1 MPCLVMDACRKA
13 DKEVTTDSMGKRL
26 VEESVLFIS
35 VLKWVILAT
44 GVGMAVG
51 LSTTLFLKI
60 LNFSISG
67 IQVYSHFYLLLPA
80 GLFISALIV
89 KYLSPD
95 AKGYGTEKVIEAVHR
110 HSGKMSAVVAPVKLF
125 VTIITTAAGGSVG
138 QVGPCAQIG
147 GVLSS
152 IFAGF
157 LKFDA
162 KDRKKLVICG
172 ISAGFAS
179 VLGAPIAGAI
189 FGVEV
194 LFIGSILY
202 EVLLPSFI
210 SGIISYQISSY
221 FGINYFHYRTDFIPA
236 FSEAFF
242 FKIVL
247 AGIFFGI
254 CAAILIEIFKYID
267 KLAGRINLWAPLKA
281 LVGGAMLAGL
291 TFLTSTN
298 YLGLGLETIR
308 TAIGGVKIVPHA
320 FIMKAL
326 FTGITFSFGGSG
338 GIITPILFMGAVAGS
353 AFGDFC
359 GINRGTLAAIGMVSV
374 LAGAA
379 NTPIAASI
387 LAMEL
392 FGQEIAP
399 YAAVACVI
407 SFLMT
412 GHRSVFPTQIMELQ
426 KSSSVHVELG
436 NEVETAETYYEY
448 REKSFMGICLRLYQ
462 KIKNRKSMD

>member
-1 MPCLVMDACRKA
+1 MK
-13 DKEVTTDSMGKRL
+13 KSL

-44 GVGMAVG
+44 GIGMAVG
-51 LSTTLFLKI
+51 LSTTVFLKI
-60 LNFSISG
+60 LDFSISH
-67 IQVYSHFYLLLPA
+67 IQVSPYSFLLLPI
-80 GLFISALIV
+80 GLFISALAV
-89 KYLSPD
+89 QYLSPD
-95 AKGYGTEKVIEAVHR
+95 AKGYGTEKVIEAVHK

-125 VTIITTAAGGSVG
+125 ATIVTTATGGSVG

-147 GVLSS
+147 GALSS
-152 IFAGF
+152 LFADI

-162 KDRKKLVICG
+162 NDRKKLVICG

-210 SGIISYQISSY
+210 SGMIGYQISSY
-221 FGINYFHYRTDFIPA
+221 FGINYFQYHQDFIPA
-236 FSEAFF
+236 FSEMFF
-242 FKIVL
+242 LKVVL

-254 CAAILIEIFKYID
+254 CAAVLIEILKGID

-281 LVGGAMLAGL
+281 LAGGAILVGL

-298 YLGLGLETIR
+298 YLGLGLETLKI
-308 TAIGGVKIVPHA
+308 AISGAKIVPYA

-326 FTGITFSFGGSG
+326 FTGITFGFGGSG

-353 AFGDFC
+353 VFGDFLEL
-359 GINRGTLAAIGMVSV
+359 NRGTFAAIGMVGV

-392 FGQEIAP
+392 FGLEIAP
-399 YAAVACVI
+399 YAAVACVV

-412 GHRSVFPTQIMELQ
+412 GHRSVFPTQIMGLQ

-436 NEVETAETYYEY
+436 NEVETAETYYEP
-448 REKSFMGICLRLYQ
+448 REKSFIGICLRLYN
-462 KIKNRKSMD
+462 KIKTRKRVG

>member
-1 MPCLVMDACRKA
+1 MNKSL
-13 DKEVTTDSMGKRL
+13 L
-26 VEESVLFIS
+26 EESVLFIS

-44 GVGMAVG
+44 GIGIAVG
-51 LSTTLFLKI
+51 LSTTVFLKI
-60 LNFSISG
+60 LDFSVSR
-67 IQVYSHFYLLLPA
+67 IQVSPHFFLLLPA
-80 GLFISALIV
+80 GLFISAIAV
-89 KYLSPD
+89 KYFSPD
-95 AKGYGTEKVIEAVHR
+95 AKGYGTEKVIEAVHK
-110 HSGKMSAVVAPVKLF
+110 HSGKMSAIVAPVKLF
-125 VTIITTAAGGSVG
+125 ATIVTTATGGSVG

-147 GVLSS
+147 GALSS
-152 IFAGF
+152 LFADI

-162 KDRKKLVICG
+162 NDRKKLVICG

-210 SGIISYQISSY
+210 SGMIGYQISSY
-221 FGINYFHYRTDFIPA
+221 FGINYFQYHQDFIPA

-242 FKIVL
+242 LKVVL
-247 AGIFFGI
+247 AGIFFGV
-254 CAAILIEIFKYID
+254 CAAVLIEILKSID
-267 KLAGRINLWAPLKA
+267 KLAGRINLWAPLKSLA
-281 LVGGAMLAGL
+281 GGALLAGL

-298 YLGLGLETIR
+298 YLGLGLETIKI
-308 TAIGGVKIVPHA
+308 AISGAKIVPHA
-320 FIMKAL
+320 FLMKAI
-326 FTGITFSFGGSG
+326 FTGITFGSGGSG

-353 AFGDFC
+353 VFGDFWEL
-359 GINRGTLAAIGMVSV
+359 NRGTFAAIGMVSV

-392 FGQEIAP
+392 FGLEIAP
-399 YAAVACVI
+399 YAAVACVV

-412 GHRSVFPTQIMELQ
+412 GHRSVFPTQIMGLQ

-436 NEVETAETYYEY
+436 NEVETAETHYEP
-448 REKSFMGICLRLYQ
+448 RERSLIGICLRLYDR
-462 KIKNRKSMD
+462 IKNRKRVG

>member
-1 MPCLVMDACRKA
+1 MK
-13 DKEVTTDSMGKRL
+13 KSL

-35 VLKWVILAT
+35 VLKWVVLAT
-44 GVGMAVG
+44 GVGVAVG
-51 LSTTLFLKI
+51 LSTTFFLKI
-60 LNFSISG
+60 LDFGISR
-67 IQVYSHFYLLLPA
+67 IQVFPYFFLLLPA
-80 GLFISALIV
+80 GLLISALAV
-89 KYLSPD
+89 KYCASD
-95 AKGYGTEKVIEAVHR
+95 AKGYGTEKVIEAVHK

-125 VTIITTAAGGSVG
+125 ATVVTAATGGSVG

-147 GVLSS
+147 GALSS
-152 IFAGF
+152 LFADI

-162 KDRKKLVICG
+162 NDRKKLVICG

-179 VLGAPIAGAI
+179 VLGAPIAGAV

-210 SGIISYQISSY
+210 SGMIGYRISSY
-221 FGINYFHYRTDFIPA
+221 FGINYFQYYQDFIPA

-242 FKIVL
+242 LKVVL
-247 AGIFFGI
+247 SGIFFGI
-254 CAAILIEIFKYID
+254 CAALLIGILKGIH
-267 KLAGRINLWAPLKA
+267 KLADRIHLWMPLKA
-281 LVGGAMLAGL
+281 LAGGAILVGL

-298 YLGLGLETIR
+298 YLGLGLDTIKI
-308 TAIGGVKIVPHA
+308 AISGAKIVPHA
-320 FIMKAL
+320 FLMKAL
-326 FTGITFSFGGSG
+326 FTGITFGFGGSG
-338 GIITPILFMGAVAGS
+338 GIVTPILFMGAVAGS
-353 AFGDFC
+353 VFGDFLEL
-359 GINRGTLAAIGMVSV
+359 NRGTFAAIGMVSV

-392 FGQEIAP
+392 FGLEIAP
-399 YAAVACVI
+399 YAAVACVV

-412 GHRSVFPTQIMELQ
+412 GHRSVFPTQIIGLH

-436 NEVETAETYYEY
+436 NEVETVETYYEP
-448 REKSFMGICLRLYQ
+448 REKSFIGICLRLYH
-462 KIKNRKSMD
+462 KIRTPKRDG